1 MTSRKSAAPINI
13 NQQRKCWTKQAF
25 PCKWSGVI
33 LKAQE
38 SHLAF
43 STEQTWNPSL
53 QICRAKIK
61 MK

>member
-1 MTSRKSAAPINI
+1 MTAWKSAAPINV
-13 NQQRKCWTKQAF
+13 NQQYKCWTEQAF
-25 PCKWSGVI
+25 PCEWSRVI

-38 SHLAF
+38 SQLAF